1 MSWQILAVISALAA
15 GATSVLAKVGLEDV
29 PSNLA
34 NAGPTAIVLMLS
46 IGVVLFTFGQQPVS
60 SMKLDGHAWL
70 FLTLSGVATAVS
82 WIAYFKALE
91 LDSPTP
97 VTAIDKASLVV
108 TWLLSVAFLGEALGW
123 RAGLGV
129 GMVCVGAFL
138 IPGEKVQ
145 RIRSSPLAEWFRY
158 WSLTLTMLGLFAV
171 CAVGQ

>member
-34 NAGPTAIVLMLS
+34 NAVRTAIVLVLS
-46 IGVVLFTFGQQPVS
+46 VGVVFATGDHKQLV
-60 SMKLDGHAWL
+60 KLDGHAWL
-70 FLTLSGVATAVS
+70 YLTASGVATSVS

-91 LDSPTP
+91 LGSATP

-108 TWLLSVAFLGEALGW
+108 TWLLSVAFLGEAFGW

-138 IPGEKVQ
+138 M
-145 RIRSSPLAEWFRY
+145 A
-158 WSLTLTMLGLFAV
+158 
-171 CAVGQ
+171 GQK

>member
-1 MSWQILAVISALAA
+1 MFRSAASGEVAAWVVAVLLLVQVSDMSWQILAVISALAA

-34 NAGPTAIVLMLS
+34 NAVRTAIVLVLS
-46 IGVVLFTFGQQPVS
+46 IGVVLFTGEHKAAAS
-60 SMKLDGHAWL
+60 KLDGHAWL
-70 FLTLSGVATAVS
+70 YLTLSGVATSVS

-91 LDSPTP
+91 LGSATP

-108 TWLLSVAFLGEALGW
+108 TWLLSVAFLGEAIGW

-138 IPGEKVQ
+138 M
-145 RIRSSPLAEWFRY
+145 A
-158 WSLTLTMLGLFAV
+158 
-171 CAVGQ
+171 GQK

>member
-34 NAGPTAIVLMLS
+34 NAVRTAIVLALS
-46 IGVVLFTFGQQPVS
+46 IGVVFVTGQHKDTG
-60 SMKLDGHAWL
+60 KLDAHAWL
-70 FLTLSGVATAVS
+70 YLTLSGIATAVS

-91 LDSPTP
+91 LGSATP

-108 TWLLSVAFLGEALGW
+108 TWLLSVAFLGEAMGW

-129 GMVCVGAFL
+129 GLVCIGAFL
-138 IPGEKVQ
+138 M
-145 RIRSSPLAEWFRY
+145 SS
-158 WSLTLTMLGLFAV
+158 
-171 CAVGQ
+171 QK

>member
-34 NAGPTAIVLMLS
+34 NAVRTAIVLVLS
-46 IGVVLFTFGQQPVS
+46 IGVVVFTGEHKLAS
-60 SMKLDGHAWL
+60 TKLDGHAWL
-70 FLTLSGVATAVS
+70 YLTLSGIATSVS

-91 LDSPTP
+91 LGSATP

-138 IPGEKVQ
+138 M
-145 RIRSSPLAEWFRY
+145 S
-158 WSLTLTMLGLFAV
+158 
-171 CAVGQ
+171 GQK

>member
-34 NAGPTAIVLMLS
+34 NAVRTAIVLVLS
-46 IGVVLFTFGQQPVS
+46 VGVVFATGDHKQLG
-60 SMKLDGHAWL
+60 KLDGHAWL
-70 FLTLSGVATAVS
+70 YLTLSGVATSVS

-91 LDSPTP
+91 LGSATP

-108 TWLLSVAFLGEALGW
+108 TWLLSVAFLGEAFGW

-138 IPGEKVQ
+138 M
-145 RIRSSPLAEWFRY
+145 A
-158 WSLTLTMLGLFAV
+158 
-171 CAVGQ
+171 GQK

>member
-34 NAGPTAIVLMLS
+34 NAVRTAIVLGLS
-46 IGVVLFTFGQQPVS
+46 IGVVFVTGQHKQLG
-60 SMKLDGHAWL
+60 KLDGHAWL
-70 FLTLSGVATAVS
+70 FLALSGVATSVS

-91 LDSPTP
+91 LGSATP

-138 IPGEKVQ
+138 M
-145 RIRSSPLAEWFRY
+145 A
-158 WSLTLTMLGLFAV
+158 
-171 CAVGQ
+171 GQK

>member
-34 NAGPTAIVLMLS
+34 NAVRTAIVLGLS
-46 IGVVLFTFGQQPVS
+46 VGVVFVTGEHKQTG
-60 SMKLDGHAWL
+60 KLDGHAWL
-70 FLTLSGVATAVS
+70 YLTLSGIATSVS

-91 LDSPTP
+91 LGSATP

-138 IPGEKVQ
+138 M
-145 RIRSSPLAEWFRY
+145 A
-158 WSLTLTMLGLFAV
+158 
-171 CAVGQ
+171 GQK

>member
-34 NAGPTAIVLMLS
+34 NAVRTAIVLGLS
-46 IGVVLFTFGQQPVS
+46 VGVVFVTGEHRQTA
-60 SMKLDGHAWL
+60 KLDGHAWL
-70 FLTLSGVATAVS
+70 YLTLSGIATAIS

-91 LDSPTP
+91 LGSATP
-97 VTAIDKASLVV
+97 VTAIDKASLAV
-108 TWLLSVAFLGEALGW
+108 TWLLSVAFLGDAFGW

-138 IPGEKVQ
+138 M
-145 RIRSSPLAEWFRY
+145 SS
-158 WSLTLTMLGLFAV
+158 
-171 CAVGQ
+171 QK